1 MTLLHNVAVDDLSLN
16 ESCRRYGVSK
26 LWLFGSILRVDFRP
40 DSDVDVLVE
49 LREPIGLF
57 RLGGLQADL
66 EEIFGRPV
74 HLTTLASVP
83 DGIRPQ
89 LLRNAKLQY
98 AG

>member
-1 MTLLHNVAVDDLSLN
+1 MTLLHNVAVDELALN
-16 ESCRRYGVSK
+16 ERCRRYGVSN
-26 LWLFGSILRVDFRP
+26 LWLFGSILRDDFRP

-49 LREPIGLF
+49 LRAPIGLF
-57 RLGGLQADL
+57 RLGDLQVDL

-83 DGIRPQ
+83 EAIRPQ
-89 LLRNAKLQY
+89 LLRTTKLQY